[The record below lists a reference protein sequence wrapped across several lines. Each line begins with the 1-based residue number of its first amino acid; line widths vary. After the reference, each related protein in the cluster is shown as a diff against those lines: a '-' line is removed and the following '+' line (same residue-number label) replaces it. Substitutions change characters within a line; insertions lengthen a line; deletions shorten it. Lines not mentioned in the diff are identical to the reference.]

1 MKIQKVLALCKKRRQ
16 ATIFELNGE
25 QWVHTGGAYYKL
37 DGMPMID
44 KESEFCALAGIDPDK
59 SAVQMDEAPA
69 LIEFDDYTA
78 AAATAREMEVDFCL
92 GDSRLHG
99 FQTEEDVIAVLS
111 DYLSMF
117 SDNDLVFQLRK
128 IETLTGKIARYIC
141 VLEGFILKACIFE
154 TKFTSNP
161 YEENAVEDIKALYE
175 ELKEQIEDDTKVK

>member
-1 MKIQKVLALCKKRRQ
+1 MCDDCAGGCRGGYRRAVVGDPAGGRRQ
-16 ATIFELNGE
+16 MKADRRSGLERR
-25 QWVHTGGAYYKL
+25 
-37 DGMPMID
+37 
-44 KESEFCALAGIDPDK
+44 C

-78 AAATAREMEVDFCL
+78 DDATAREMKVDFCL

-117 SDNDLVFQLRK
+117 SGNDLVFQLRK

-161 YEENAVEDIKALYE
+161 CEENAIEDIKALYE
-175 ELKEQIEDDTKVK
+175 ELKGQIKDDTKVK